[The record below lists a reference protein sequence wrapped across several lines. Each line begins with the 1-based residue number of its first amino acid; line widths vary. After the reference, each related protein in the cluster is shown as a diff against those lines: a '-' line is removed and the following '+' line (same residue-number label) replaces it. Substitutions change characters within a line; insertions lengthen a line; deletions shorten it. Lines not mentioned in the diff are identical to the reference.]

1 MPQKKKETRQLTGL
15 SKPTLLLDLKEFVHY
30 LDGLGLTEEQA
41 LICLNEIYEFAL
53 QWVYVG
59 GNIHPIQ
66 QAEQACGKD
75 AGNAE
80 NMPVL
85 GENKVSLLGQ
95 FIKENLAEHTA
106 LEQSGK
112 EKES

>member
-1 MPQKKKETRQLTGL
+1 MPHKTKETKQQTDF

-41 LICLNEIYEFAL
+41 LICIKEIHEFAL
-53 QWVYVG
+53 QWISFG

-66 QAEQACGKD
+66 QAEQACGKEV
-75 AGNAE
+75 GNTE
-80 NMPVL
+80 KMPVS
-85 GENKVSLLGQ
+85 GENEVSLLGQ
-95 FIKENLAEHTA
+95 FIKENLAEYTA